1 MTTTID
7 IAAIRERESAI
18 TALESAWN
26 ACAVTLR
33 HERTPEVWRMP
44 SRCDGWQVRDIYAH
58 VLGQLEDAAAG
69 LAGTRTPD
77 EQARAVREIDH
88 PQLVERFDDAVAVGR
103 QVLADL
109 TDEVWSVSVGRTGL
123 SVGDGVV
130 ALAHDARI
138 HDDDVRSLHYESC
151 VTPELW
157 LPSLAHICRVLAE
170 REVEFAVELTDAGRL
185 ELGRRVPPRGAC
197 TTYEFVLAATGRDR
211 HAAAPLT
218 ALDIYR

>member
-1 MTTTID
+1 MTATID
-7 IAAIRERESAI
+7 IASIRERGNAI
-18 TALESAWN
+18 AALESAWN

-33 HERTPEVWRMP
+33 HERTPEVWRMA

-77 EQARAVREIDH
+77 EQARALREIDH
-88 PQLVERFDDAVAVGR
+88 PQLVERFDHAVAVGR
-103 QVLADL
+103 ALLAAL
-109 TDEVWSVSVGRTGL
+109 TDGVWFVSVGPTGL

-130 ALAHDARI
+130 ALAHDARL
-138 HDDDVRSLHYESC
+138 HDDDVRSLHHESC
-151 VTPELW
+151 ASPELW

-170 REVEFAVELTDAGRL
+170 RGVEFAVELTDAGRL
-185 ELGRRVPPRGAC
+185 ELGGGIPPRGAC

-211 HAAAPLT
+211 HARMPLT